1 MQNREY
7 AGLDIIERRDGRL
20 DYDIFQVCDDRIGD
34 HDKNRGMLVKNNFC
48 IDVFHIFMYLSVKNL

>member
-1 MQNREY
+1 MQNSEY

-34 HDKNRGMLVKNNFC
+34 HDKNRGMLVKNFLHQRFPHFY
-48 IDVFHIFMYLSVKNL
+48 VPFR